1 MYPSIR
7 LVVMVAALPLL
18 LPLVNTATA
27 ATPEEVWKSLEKLST
42 AEREKKLLEGAKKE
56 GEMLWYTNS
65 GIENAN
71 RYVHAFKKNYP
82 SINAQ
87 VWRAKT
93 RQVTQ
98 RAISEANAGKHLV
111 DVIKPSTD
119 LLPALLEKNLIG
131 KYDTPL
137 RAIYPAQSKSP
148 FYTNMNY
155 AFRVFAFNPRKVA
168 RKDAPKTWE
177 DLLQPKWQG
186 EILFD
191 ESSLEELMALL
202 GAWGKEK
209 TVSYL
214 TKLSRQNLL
223 IRIGRDTTTQMMMAG
238 ESALAV
244 TTYAYNNE
252 SLRAQN
258 APVDW
263 VAEDLIPALIYPLT
277 MARNAPHPYSAAL
290 FYDFLISEEG
300 QRLIAKEGRVVAHPK
315 VEPIYPR
322 MKELQSLLGTPRIQ
336 LNTLEQNAK
345 LLKDGVQILDEV
357 VLKRK
362 SSSH

>member
-1 MYPSIR
+1 MSHLIKVFSALAILLSLSSEPSFG
-7 LVVMVAALPLL
+7 AA
-18 LPLVNTATA
+18 ARSA
-27 ATPEEVWKSLEKLST
+27 EEIWKSLEKLPA
-42 AEREKKLLEGAKKE
+42 AEREKKLIDGAKSE

-65 GIENAN
+65 GIENAS
-71 RYVHAFKKNYP
+71 RYIQAFKKNYP
-82 SINAQ
+82 FINATF
-87 VWRAKT
+87 WRSKT

-98 RAISEANAGKHLV
+98 RVVSEANAGRHLV

-119 LLPALLEKNLIG
+119 LLPVLLEKNLIG
-131 KYDTPL
+131 RYDTPL
-137 RAIYPAQSKSP
+137 RAIYPAHAKSAY
-148 FYTNMNY
+148 FTNMNY

-168 RKDAPKTWE
+168 RNDAPKSWD
-177 DLLQPKWQG
+177 DLLHPKWRG

-191 ESSLEELMALL
+191 ESSLEEVMVLLMV
-202 GAWGKEK
+202 WGRER
-209 TVSYL
+209 TVNYF
-214 TKLSRQNLL
+214 TKLSQQQLL
-223 IRIGRDTTTQMMMAG
+223 VRIGRDTTTQMMMAG
-238 ESALAV
+238 EAPLAV

-252 SLRAQN
+252 GLRAQN

-322 MKELQSLLGTPRIQ
+322 MKELQSFLGTPRVQ
-336 LNTLEQNAK
+336 LNTLEQNHK
-345 LLKDGVQILDEV
+345 HYKEGIQILDEI

-362 SSSH
+362 SSL